1 MRVYACAIVD
11 EAASKGWYDSTKRAA
26 CVRYCGCTVVF
37 VCEDVCV
44 CVCVRALVLRADLMS
59 MFATLFC
66 QACAAVTAS
75 IYQPRIH
82 IDVFSIAAT
91 YRVGEH
97 ARAREYTYTRARN
110 QIIHIQICAGAASQ
124 GNPGDVIA

>member
-1 MRVYACAIVD
+1 
-11 EAASKGWYDSTKRAA
+11 
-26 CVRYCGCTVVF
+26 VVLRLHG
-37 VCEDVCV
+37 CV
-44 CVCVRALVLRADLMS
+44 CVCVYVSVCACLCVCVCVLRADLMS

-66 QACAAVTAS
+66 QACAAVAAS

>member
-1 MRVYACAIVD
+1 MYV
-11 EAASKGWYDSTKRAA
+11 SM
-26 CVRYCGCTVVF
+26 
-37 VCEDVCV
+37 CV
-44 CVCVRALVLRADLMS
+44 CVCALGADLMS

-66 QACAAVTAS
+66 QACAAVAAS

-91 YRVGEH
+91 YRMGEH
-97 ARAREYTYTRARN
+97 ARARGYTYTRARN

-124 GNPGDVIA
+124 GNLGDVIA